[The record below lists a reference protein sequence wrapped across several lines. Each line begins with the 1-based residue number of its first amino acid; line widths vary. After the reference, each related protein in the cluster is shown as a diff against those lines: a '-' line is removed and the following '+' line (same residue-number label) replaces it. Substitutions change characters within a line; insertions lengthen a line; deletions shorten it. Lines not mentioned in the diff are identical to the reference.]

1 MSREI
6 EFRGYCPDLGR
17 WIYGDLFH
25 CGSELTEH
33 YTRIEPRMA
42 IAEDGIPAHEVDQR
56 TVGMYS
62 GFNGYGDNK
71 LYDGD
76 VCYVYGHKEISG
88 TVKYS
93 SLFGQWLFEFED
105 KKFKNQTV
113 LEGKKIELYNVHLC
127 LVKVGTIHDEQ
138 IKEKWGGKE

>member
-1 MSREI
+1 MNREI
-6 EFRGYCPDLGR
+6 EFRGFCPDLGR
-17 WIYGDLFH
+17 WIYGDLLH

-33 YTRIEPRMA
+33 YTRIEPRIA
-42 IAEDGIPAHEVDQR
+42 IAEDGIPAHEVDQS

-62 GFNGYGDNK
+62 GFNDYGDNK

-76 VCYVYGHKEISG
+76 VCYICGHEEIRG

-93 SLFGQWLFEFED
+93 SLFGKWLFKFEN

-113 LEGKKIELYNVHLC
+113 LEGTKIELYNSHLC